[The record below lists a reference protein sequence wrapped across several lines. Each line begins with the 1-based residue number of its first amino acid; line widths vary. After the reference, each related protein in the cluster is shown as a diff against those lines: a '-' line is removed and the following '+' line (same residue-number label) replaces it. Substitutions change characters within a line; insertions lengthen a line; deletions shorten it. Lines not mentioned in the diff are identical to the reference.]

1 MKLNFYVL
9 LTIGVDSLKLML
21 KNMMPLASV
30 KNVSFKAAQIIIKI
44 GLKFNPVSHELLSI
58 GMINSKQSSKFN
70 HFQCINASF
79 LMNGSVN

>member
-1 MKLNFYVL
+1 VKLNFYVL

-44 GLKFNPVSHELLSI
+44 GLKINLVSHELLSI
-58 GMINSKQSSKFN
+58 GMINSKQSSEFN
-70 HFQCINASF
+70 HFQCIDA
-79 LMNGSVN
+79 